1 MNWILWYYHALF
13 SVLYWIHIFFPQLS
27 SLFLQ
32 NTHTTSLQATH
43 MTCYGIASTL
53 LTYYFSLFFLAHS
66 HHITSHR
73 TAHTYY
79 SSLLVLS
86 LPKTPTSRNTNT
98 NKIKKIQVAR
108 ELGWEWVKLYFTL
121 IIISVSVSP
130 RQVVVMR
137 WQVVYSKK

>member
-1 MNWILWYYHALF
+1 MKWIEYYDIIMLILVCF
-13 SVLYWIHIFFPQLS
+13 TEYIFFSLS
-27 SLFLQ
+27 FHLFFCR
-32 NTHTTSLQATH
+32 THTQQAYKLH
-43 MTCYGIASTL
+43 IYDMLWHCIDIIDILLFTL
-53 LTYYFSLFFLAHS
+53 LPRTLTS
-66 HHITSHR
+66 HH
-73 TAHTYY
+73 TAHTFY

-121 IIISVSVSP
+121 IIIISVSVSP